1 MKSCAAI
8 ETDSINKWSLH
19 QLAFLAKNYLL
30 SSIEEMQFFVK
41 LHAGEHAL
49 SKLPMHAILGF
60 SNSLQI
66 EVMGAFTKEP
76 SQSCMIDRNI
86 NIWTK

>member
-1 MKSCAAI
+1 
-8 ETDSINKWSLH
+8 
-19 QLAFLAKNYLL
+19 
-30 SSIEEMQFFVK
+30 MQFFVK

-49 SKLPMHAILGF
+49 SMLPMHAILGF

-76 SQSCMIDRNI
+76 SQSCMIDRNT
-86 NIWTK
+86 NI